1 MTPTEI
7 RAAIQADTTLQALMP
22 DTQAIAAALSVGR
35 TRVTTRLGGVGV
47 VLEAL
52 GPEEG
57 AAVLDTLDALKATS
71 SPVKWAWVLINRG
84 ELDFG
89 SPATRGMIQQLQL
102 GGALTVSQAATLL
115 ALAEVPDPV
124 DEMDVRRA
132 IYADDGSLLV

>member
-1 MTPTEI
+1 MSPDNI
-7 RAAIQADTTLQALMP
+7 RAAIQADPTLQALMP

-35 TRVTTRLGGVGV
+35 TRVAARLGGIGV

-89 SPATRGMIQQLQL
+89 SPATRGMIQQLQI
-102 GGALTVSQAATLL
+102 GGALTSSQAATLL

>member
-1 MTPTEI
+1 MTPDDI
-7 RAAIQADTTLQALMP
+7 RAAIQADPGLQTLVP

-52 GPEEG
+52 GPAEG
-57 AAVLDTLDALKATS
+57 ATVLDTLDALKATS

-89 SPATRGMIQQLQL
+89 SLATRGMIQQLHI
-102 GGALTVSQAATLL
+102 GGALTASQAETLL

>member
-7 RAAIQADTTLQALMP
+7 RVAIQADPALQALVP
-22 DTQAIAAALSVGR
+22 DTQAIADALSAGC
-35 TRVTTRLGGVGV
+35 TRVATRIGGIGT

-52 GPEEG
+52 GPVDG
-57 AAVLDTLDALKATS
+57 ATLLDTLDLLRATS
-71 SPVKWAWVLINRG
+71 SPVKWAWYLIERG

-89 SPATRGMIQQLQL
+89 SVATRGMIQQLQI
-102 GGALTVSQAATLL
+102 GGVLTAPQASSLL

-124 DEMDVRRA
+124 DEYTVRRA

>member
-132 IYADDGSLLV
+132 IYADDGSLLA